1 MNRRNKADLS
11 YLERKRGISLRR
23 LVWHAVA
30 IFMAVLF
37 LMPLASMF
45 VGSLRK
51 PGLPPPI
58 GIEWLPNPVS
68 WDNYAQVFQLVEM
81 GRYLLNTLTVELMAV
96 PLTLIVASWAGF
108 ALSQLPG
115 KLSGRVIT
123 AALLMLLLP
132 ETALWV
138 SRFIEF
144 RLANLLNTPFALAAS
159 SLFGTSPL
167 YTLIFYW
174 TFRRVPHETWEA
186 ARVDGAGAFRLWW
199 SLGVPAARAA
209 FAAVGVLAFVY
220 YWREFR
226 EPLLYIQ
233 DIDKYTLSVGL
244 AYLEQLDPT
253 NLPIL
258 MAGSVFVTAP
268 IILIFLIAQPFFL
281 EPVERKGVVREPNEP
296 QPSSVVQA
304 PPGTV

>member
-1 MNRRNKADLS
+1 MTERSRADLS
-11 YLERKRGISLRR
+11 YLERRYGVSPRR
-23 LVWHAVA
+23 LAWHAA
-30 IFMAVLF
+30 GIFLVVLF
-37 LMPLASMF
+37 LLPLASMF

-51 PGLPPPI
+51 AGLPPPRV
-58 GIEWLPNPVS
+58 IEWIPNPVS
-68 WDNYAQVFQLVEM
+68 WGNYAEVFQLVEM
-81 GRYLLNTLTVELMAV
+81 GRYILNTLVVEVMAV
-96 PLTLIVASWAGF
+96 PVTLLVASWAGF

-115 KLSGRVIT
+115 KFSGRVIT

-132 ETALWV
+132 ETSLWV
-138 SRFIEF
+138 TRFIEF
-144 RLANLLNTPFALAAS
+144 KLLNVLNTPFALTAS

-174 TFRRVPHETWEA
+174 TFRRVPPETWEA
-186 ARVDGAGAFRLWW
+186 ARVDGAGAFRAWW
-199 SLGVPAARAA
+199 SLGVPAARAD
-209 FAAVGVLAFVY
+209 FAAVGVLSFVY

-258 MAGSVFVTAP
+258 MAGSVIVTAP
-268 IILIFLIAQPFFL
+268 ILLIFLVAQPFFL
-281 EPVERKGVVREPNEP
+281 EPVERKGTVREG
-296 QPSSVVQA
+296 S
-304 PPGTV
+304 

>member
-1 MNRRNKADLS
+1 MTKRSRADLS

-23 LVWHAVA
+23 LVWHALA
-30 IFMAVLF
+30 IFMTVLF
-37 LMPLASMF
+37 LLPLASMF

-51 PGLPPPI
+51 PGLPPPRV
-58 GIEWLPNPVS
+58 IEWLPNPLTWS
-68 WDNYAQVFQLVEM
+68 NYSDVFHIVEM

-115 KLSGRVIT
+115 KLSGRIIT

-138 SRFIEF
+138 TRFIEF
-144 RLANLLNTPFALAAS
+144 RLTNLLNTPFALTAS
-159 SLFGTSPL
+159 SIFGTSPL

-174 TFRRVPHETWEA
+174 TFRRMPGEVWEA
-186 ARVDGAGAFRLWW
+186 ARVDGAGALRLWW

-209 FAAVGVLAFVY
+209 FAAVGVLSFVY

-244 AYLEQLDPT
+244 AYLDQLDPT

-258 MAGSVFVTAP
+258 MAGSVIVTAP
-268 IILIFLIAQPFFL
+268 IIIIFLVAQPFFL
-281 EPVERKGVVREPNEP
+281 EPLERKGAVNEP
-296 QPSSVVQA
+296 DVPDTSLFVQE
-304 PPGTV
+304 PPGT